1 MKTESYQAELQ
12 NLKDNAR
19 EFARKYPALAPH
31 LSGSSADPDVE
42 RILQGTAFLS
52 AGIQERLDTDFPEF
66 AQSFD
71 GGLVVDWSGL
81 NPE

>member
-31 LSGSSADPDVE
+31 LAGASSDPDVE

-52 AGIQERLDTDFPEF
+52 AGIQERLDTDFPEL
-66 AQSFD
+66 
-71 GGLVVDWSGL
+71 G
-81 NPE
+81 